1 VNYSR
6 RLNLWLR
13 SDVQTAKTFKQI
25 ADALADA
32 HGQGN
37 RTSWLDRP
45 SKNLAA
51 HGKLRD
57 FGATL

>member
-32 HGQGN
+32 HCQGN
-37 RTSWLDRP
+37 RTS
-45 SKNLAA
+45 
-51 HGKLRD
+51 
-57 FGATL
+57 